1 MSDVR
6 VITVSALHGTG
17 GAEIGALVAKQLEW
31 NLLDRVLL
39 EQIAA
44 KLDVA
49 PDILARY
56 DQHVDPWFRRMV
68 KSLFRSGFESASAGV
83 GEALLDC
90 EAMVDLTRRA
100 VLEAAKIGNTVIIG
114 RGGQCILGMRPDYF
128 HVFLYAPL
136 DTRIGRLARRS
147 EDPFK
152 VEGEIKR
159 VDHERVSYIR
169 RFFDEDWFEP
179 SLYDLMINA
188 VGSDQQVAEL
198 IVHAVQAR
206 AGKS

>member
-1 MSDVR
+1 MSEVR

-17 GAEIGALVAKQLEW
+17 GAEVGALVAKQLGW
-31 NLLDRVLL
+31 NLLDRALL
-39 EQIAA
+39 EQIAE

-49 PDILARY
+49 PDVLERY

-68 KSLFRSGFESASAGV
+68 KSLFRSGFESASAHS
-83 GEALLDC
+83 GESVLDC

-100 VLEAAKIGNTVIIG
+100 VREAAKMGNCVIIG
-114 RGGQCILGMRPDYF
+114 RGGQCILGCRPDYF
-128 HVFLYAPL
+128 HAFLYAPL
-136 DTRIGRLARRS
+136 DTRIGRLARTS

-152 VEGEIKR
+152 AEAEIKR

-179 SLYDLMINA
+179 SLYDLMVNA
-188 VGSDQQVAEL
+188 VGSYQATADL
-198 IVHAVQAR
+198 IVNAVQGR
-206 AGKS
+206 AGK

>member
-1 MSDVR
+1 MSEVR
-6 VITVSALHGTG
+6 VITVSALHGAG
-17 GAEIGALVAKQLEW
+17 GEEVGALVAKQMGW
-31 NLLDRVLL
+31 NLLDRALL
-39 EQIAA
+39 EQISA

-49 PDILARY
+49 PDVLERY

-100 VLEAAKIGNTVIIG
+100 VLEAAKIGECVIVG
-114 RGGQCILGMRPDYF
+114 RGGQCILGPRPEYF
-128 HVFLYAPL
+128 HVFMYAPL
-136 DTRIGRLARRS
+136 DTRMGRLARKS
-147 EDPFK
+147 EDPLN
-152 VEGEIKR
+152 VESEIKR
-159 VDHERVSYIR
+159 TDKERLGYIR

-188 VGSDQQVAEL
+188 VGSDQQTADL
-198 IVHAVQAR
+198 IVHAVRAR
-206 AGKS
+206 AGRQ